1 MANAQ
6 RLDAPAVPSS
16 APAKSSARRA
26 LAKGGSLTFLINVSG
41 MGLAL
46 LMQIVLA
53 RLLGAAGYGTFAYV
67 TTVTT
72 FMIFPAKLGFDTT
85 LVKLVSSYKAKD
97 NWPLIK
103 GLLQRANQIGF
114 VLSLIVMAVGL
125 AVVAIR
131 SGGMTEQQIVCYAA
145 GMVTIPLLTL
155 ATLRQSAL
163 QALKDVL
170 FAQMPEKI
178 IRPILTIGLLA
189 LAVPLLGTGAGAGTA
204 MICFAASL
212 FVSYVIGAVV
222 LKRRIGSRLAAVEA
236 QYETRSW
243 TRLSLSLMVNA
254 GMYLILGQLN
264 VLLMGAM
271 DSETASGYFSAAV
284 RLATLV
290 AFARTAI
297 NMTAAPLLSE
307 TYAKGD
313 REQLQQVCTAS
324 GRAGFA
330 FAVVVCAAFAI
341 GGKPILTLFGPGFAD
356 AYPALLLMSVG
367 QLFGA
372 YCGQNGTL
380 ATMAGSHNLLTRV
393 LAGSTALNVVMSVA
407 LIPVIGMTGA
417 GLAACCSTICW
428 NGIMA
433 VVVVRKYGIIT
444 PVWLPSFGGK
454 RKN

>member
-6 RLDAPAVPSS
+6 QLAAAPSAAPS
-16 APAKSSARRA
+16 AAKA

-85 LVKLVSSYKAKD
+85 IVKLVSSYKAKD

-103 GLLQRANQIGF
+103 GLIQRSNQIGF

-125 AVVAIR
+125 TVVAFR
-131 SGGMTEQQIVCYAA
+131 SGGMTESQIVCYAA

-170 FAQMPEKI
+170 YAQMPEKI
-178 IRPILTIGLLA
+178 IRPVLTIGLLA
-189 LAVPLLGTGAGAGTA
+189 LAVPLVGGKADAGLA
-204 MICFAASL
+204 MICFAAAL
-212 FVSYVIGAVV
+212 AVSYIIGAVV
-222 LKRRIGSRLAAVEA
+222 LKRRIGQKLKTVEP
-236 QYETRSW
+236 QYETREW

-313 REQLQQVCTAS
+313 REQLQQVCTTS
-324 GRAGFA
+324 GRAGFT
-330 FAVVVCAAFAI
+330 FAVVVCAVFAI
-341 GGKPILTLFGPGFAD
+341 GGKPILSLFGAGFTD
-356 AYPALLLMSVG
+356 AYPALLLMSLG

-393 LAGSTALNVVMSVA
+393 LAGSTVLNIVMSAA
-407 LIPVIGMTGA
+407 LIPWIGMTGA
-417 GLAACCSTICW
+417 GLAACCSTVCW

-444 PVWLPSFGGK
+444 PVWLPVLGSK
-454 RKN
+454 RKK

>member
-1 MANAQ
+1 MNNAQ
-6 RLDAPAVPSS
+6 SLQAPAAAKPSS
-16 APAKSSARRA
+16 AKRTLAR
-26 LAKGGSLTFLINVSG
+26 GGSLTFLINVGG
-41 MGLAL
+41 MGLAM
-46 LMQIVLA
+46 LMQIMLA

-103 GLLQRANQIGF
+103 GLVQRANQIGF
-114 VLSLIVMAVGL
+114 VLSLAVMTIGL
-125 AVVAIR
+125 AIVAFR
-131 SGGMTEQQIVCYAA
+131 RDGMTDAQLVCYAA
-145 GMVTIPLLTL
+145 GMATIPLLTL

-178 IRPILTIGLLA
+178 LRPIVTIGLLM
-189 LAVPLLGTGAGAGTA
+189 LAVPLTGIHADAGTA
-204 MICFAASL
+204 MICFAAAIG
-212 FVSYVIGAVV
+212 VSYVIGAIV
-222 LKRRIGSRLAAVEA
+222 LKKRIGSRLAAVEA
-236 QYETRSW
+236 QYATKEW
-243 TRLSLSLMVNA
+243 TKLSLSLMVNA

-271 DSETASGYFSAAV
+271 QSETASGYFSAAV

-307 TYAKGD
+307 AYAKGD
-313 REQLQQVCTAS
+313 REQLQQVCTTS
-324 GRAGFA
+324 GRAGFV
-330 FAVVVCAAFAI
+330 FAVAVFAVFAA
-341 GGKPILTLFGPGFAD
+341 GGEPILKLFGPGFAD
-356 AYPALLLMSVG
+356 AYPALLLMSLG

-380 ATMAGSHNLLTRV
+380 ATMSGSHNALTRV
-393 LAGSTALNVVMSVA
+393 LAGSTVLNVVMSVA
-407 LIPVIGMTGA
+407 LIPWIGMTGA
-417 GLAACCSTICW
+417 GLAACCSTVCW

-433 VVVVRKYGIIT
+433 VYIVRKQGIIT
-444 PVWLPSFGGK
+444 PVWIPRWRFG